1 MGDPSGSQRSVG
13 GRKAGPSSPRPG
25 PASSSDSRGRHPRPY
40 RHLVARL
47 LRTLRL
53 APAWPRLARLF
64 SKEAS
69 APPSSPSWAF
79 APAKCACCRS
89 RARRRAP
96 GHVPRGLTVTPNAR
110 RAAALPRR
118 LEVVPEPPAGW
129 HDLLGWSPW
138 QRRGREPGEGAA
150 SEQTPDGPEHLATR
164 RRPKGYKRRSSSA
177 WTAEAFRG
185 RSSRK
190 RNVGGEAIWEEV
202 SEIRF
207 AVPSSQRCGPSTR
220 NGQEMQGRLQLPEQR
235 LCRELYETYF

>member
-13 GRKAGPSSPRPG
+13 GRRAGPSSPRPG

-96 GHVPRGLTVTPNAR
+96 GHVPRGLTVTPNERPASSGPAPEVGGRAGAGPQGGTTFWDGRPGSGEDVSLAR
-110 RAAALPRR
+110 EPSPNRRQMDPSTLPRGGGR
-118 LEVVPEPPAGW
+118 KGVNAAVP
-129 HDLLGWSPW
+129 
-138 QRRGREPGEGAA
+138 QRGR
-150 SEQTPDGPEHLATR
+150 R
-164 RRPKGYKRRSSSA
+164 RRSGGKAAG
-177 WTAEAFRG
+177 RG
-185 RSSRK
+185 TP
-190 RNVGGEAIWEEV
+190 EEKP
-202 SEIRF
+202 F
-207 AVPSSQRCGPSTR
+207 GKK
-220 NGQEMQGRLQLPEQR
+220 
-235 LCRELYETYF
+235 